1 MAPFFREIN
10 YRNWGNKTL
19 ATRIVLKVFIK
30 TASEKTFLKMHLC
43 LSTILVAAF
52 YEDYNDAA
60 KEEASANAAFA

>member
-1 MAPFFREIN
+1 M
-10 YRNWGNKTL
+10 

-43 LSTILVAAF
+43 LSTILVVAAF

-60 KEEASANAAFA
+60 AKEEASANAANA

>member
-1 MAPFFREIN
+1 M
-10 YRNWGNKTL
+10 
-19 ATRIVLKVFIK
+19 KVFIK

-43 LSTILVAAF
+43 LSTILVVAAF